1 MKTLGRLYLT
11 IGIVCLGFLLWF
23 GIIFYNFTKTPLLA
37 EHSKPVNLIFAPGS
51 SATALAYQLQRL
63 NLISNPKRFAMLA
76 RLKGDADYL
85 QAGEYEI
92 LPGDT
97 PTTLLKK
104 MRNGEFIK
112 HEFLIVEGWNF
123 AQILAALA
131 ANNYIIHTLNGLTTE
146 QIMSKIGHEGE
157 MPEGRFAPD
166 TYIISG
172 QVTDKDVLS
181 TAYALM
187 AKRLGSAWQ
196 ARDPAANL
204 HCPYEAL
211 IIASIIEKETATASE
226 KPIIAGVIFRRLE
239 KNMFLQLDPTVIYGL
254 ANGTGKLTSSDLLK
268 DTPYNTYTRKGL
280 PESPIAVPGLP
291 SINAALHPA
300 PGSVLYYVAKGDGTH
315 EFSNTL
321 EEQNK
326 AIRKYILLK

>member
-11 IGIVCLGFLLWF
+11 IGIVCLGFFLWF
-23 GIIFYNFTKTPLLA
+23 GAIFYNFTQTPLLA
-37 EHSKPVNLIFAPGS
+37 EHSKPVNIVFAPRS
-51 SATALAYQLQRL
+51 SATTLAYQLQRL
-63 NLISNPKRFAMLA
+63 NLISHPKRFAMLA

-97 PTTLLKK
+97 PIMLLNK
-104 MRNGEFIK
+104 MRNGGFIK
-112 HEFLIVEGWNF
+112 HEFLIVEGWTF
-123 AQILAALA
+123 AQILAALFS
-131 ANNYIIHTLNGLTTE
+131 NNYITHTLNGLTTE

-166 TYIISG
+166 TYVISG
-172 QVTDKDVLS
+172 QVTDADILL
-181 TAYALM
+181 TAYDLM

-196 ARDPAANL
+196 ARDLALNL

-211 IIASIIEKETATASE
+211 IIASIIEKETAVASE
-226 KPIIAGVIFRRLE
+226 KPIIAGVILRRLE
-239 KNMFLQLDPTVIYGL
+239 RNMFLQLDPTVIYGL
-254 ANGTGKLTSSDLLK
+254 ANATRKLTSSDLLK

-280 PESPIAVPGLP
+280 PESPIAMPSLS

-300 PGSVLYYVAKGDGTH
+300 PGNVLYYVAKGDGTH

-321 EEQNK
+321 EEQNQ
-326 AIRKYILLK
+326 AIKKYILLK